1 MGKYA
6 TLVIGLAL
14 MAAGCVGIRIFWPS
28 LVVVLQ
34 ATLPV
39 GALCIGF
46 FAFMIGL
53 AEVWDT
59 LRGPRSD
66 DPPSKS

>member
-14 MAAGCVGIRIFWPS
+14 MAAGGFGVRMFWPS
-28 LVVVLQ
+28 LVLVLQ
-34 ATLPV
+34 ATLP
-39 GALCIGF
+39 AAAICIGF

-53 AEVWDT
+53 AEIWDP
-59 LRGPRSD
+59 LRGPRPD
-66 DPPSKS
+66 EPASKP